1 MDGWTRKK
9 KTTTIIFIII
19 IQSSCESNEKCVRV
33 CVCVQLILMLK
44 MTVLVFLLLF
54 EQQSSVQFSGGVV
67 LFVVAMTVDD
77 VKKQRVDFLFLLAF
91 PYPENVEV
99 FESARLK
106 DGMKRRVSSLL
117 YLSDMCFYVCMVVCV
132 CMCE

>member
-1 MDGWTRKK
+1 MDGQE

-33 CVCVQLILMLK
+33 CLAYSNVENDCPR
-44 MTVLVFLLLF
+44 FLLLF

-67 LFVVAMTVDD
+67 VFVVAMTVDD

-91 PYPENVEV
+91 PQPENVEV